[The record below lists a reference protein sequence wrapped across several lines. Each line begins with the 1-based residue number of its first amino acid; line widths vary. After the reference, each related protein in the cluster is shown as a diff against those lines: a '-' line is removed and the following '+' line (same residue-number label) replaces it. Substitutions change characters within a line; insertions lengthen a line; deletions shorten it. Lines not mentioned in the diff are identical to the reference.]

1 MDIFS
6 LGIIYGIG
14 GILFFAALRW
24 FNQTNKSQNETI
36 TPQSSSSFWTSSDG
50 PSLQNIL
57 AVLVMVMLIITI
69 SPPPTDGDGTD
80 DQNTEIN
87 EDNQLFVD
95 VLDTTQSLPTCG
107 HRNAGAVYFTLDT
120 QQFQKCELIYGEINQ
135 GSWRAFDL
143 SGNNGLDGLD
153 GLDGADGLNGTDG
166 LSGTDGKTPLF
177 SFAES
182 FNCSSEG
189 SEFRLGYDENEDG
202 VLQLDEI
209 DERFDVC
216 DGENGLHGSIGTPG
230 ANGSNGTSI
239 ATLLTAVSPGIE
251 CPNGG
256 TKLDVGT
263 DDNGDSFLNL
273 NEIDHTEFL
282 CNGADGANG
291 SASSNTL
298 LTRVSPPSHELNCT
312 FFGRVVEHGLDDG
325 TPGGIAQNG
334 ILETDEVDYTT
345 TYCDKFV
352 FERLTDINPNA
363 GNSTDTVTRK
373 QVIIGNTM
381 FFRADDGT
389 HDSQLWAY
397 NFQNSTAWMISGP
410 ESIIFSSIREFS
422 TIGTKLYIVATTT
435 DLGLF
440 VYETTN
446 QSLWQIGEHL
456 LLESS
461 FSYGE
466 EIYFIAQDTEPS
478 MVLYAYS
485 STNDSMWAIS
495 NGSESFTRTSYA
507 GDLRYTH
514 SRITE
519 LNGLIYVTDNDGVLF
534 AYDPANQS
542 LWKTGPLGNHN
553 TMPGAY
559 SVESVGEQLLIRSA
573 SGVNLGSHQ
582 ANDLWVYDSR
592 NDSSWELQVDVAQS
606 TALARGHDPTFK
618 QDSRI
623 YFWTSVE
630 INNYWIS
637 HLFVYD
643 SSNSSYWTEQ
653 FTHNGSVLTQH
664 RSIIII
670 DDIMYFNAYDP
681 GTPSRAMFAY
691 NTINSTTW
699 KISNM
704 GYVWFAI
711 DYESSFIFSGT
722 GDAYGY
728 EFWKA
733 SIVQQ
738 VTHS

>member
-6 LGIIYGIG
+6 LGIVYGIG

-24 FNQTNKSQNETI
+24 FNQANKSQNETI
-36 TPQSSSSFWTSSDG
+36 APQSSSFWTSSDG
-50 PSLQNIL
+50 PSLQIIL
-57 AVLVMVMLIITI
+57 PVLVMVMLIITI
-69 SPPPTDGDGTD
+69 FPPPTDGDGTD
-80 DQNTEIN
+80 DENIEIN

-107 HRNAGAVYFTLDT
+107 MQNAGAIYFTLDT
-120 QQFQKCELIYGEINQ
+120 QQFQKCEPIYGEMQSVSNQ
-135 GSWRAFDL
+135 GSWKAFDL
-143 SGNNGLDGLD
+143 SGNNGLNGI
-153 GLDGADGLNGTDG
+153 DGLNGTDG
-166 LSGTDGKTPLF
+166 TDGLNGTDGKTPLF

-209 DERFDVC
+209 DERFDLC

-256 TKLDVGT
+256 TKLDVGA

-298 LTRVSPPSHELNCT
+298 LTRISPPSHELNCT
-312 FFGRVVEHGLDDG
+312 FFGRAIEHGLDDG

-381 FFRADDGT
+381 FFRADDGA

-422 TIGTKLYIVATTT
+422 TIGTKLYIVGQVSGFG
-435 DLGLF
+435 LSLF

-446 QSLWQIGEHL
+446 QSLWQIGGDYIQ
-456 LLESS
+456 SS
-461 FSYGE
+461 FAYGE
-466 EIYFIAQDTEPS
+466 EIYFIGQDTEPS
-478 MVLYAYS
+478 PALYVYN

-495 NGSESFTRTSYA
+495 NASESFTRTTYA
-507 GDLRYTH
+507 ADLTYTH

-519 LNGLIYVTDNDGVLF
+519 LNGLIYVTDTNGVLF
-534 AYDPANQS
+534 AYNPANQS

-559 SVESVGEQLLIRSA
+559 SVESVGEQLLIRSIMQHGA
-573 SGVNLGSHQ
+573 TQ
-582 ANDLWVYDSR
+582 PNDLWVYDSR
-592 NDSSWELQVDVAQS
+592 NDSSWELQVDVGQS
-606 TALARGHDPTFK
+606 TSMVGNHDPTFK
-618 QDSRI
+618 HDSRI
-623 YFWTSVE
+623 YFWTSVK
-630 INNYWIS
+630 INSYWTP

-653 FTHNGSVLTQH
+653 FTHNGSVLTQY

-670 DDIMYFNAYDP
+670 DDIMYFNAYEP

-691 NTINSTTW
+691 NTINLTTQ

-704 GYVWFAI
+704 GTIWFAI